1 MDVDGFW
8 DLVERSAQE
17 SSNREDRVA
26 WLEDQLSRLPA
37 EEIVDF
43 KAWFT
48 LSANRACTWELY
60 AACWMIT
67 NSGSSDGFEYF
78 VDWLIS
84 LGRDAFDAVMDCP
97 DHIIDLPEVQ
107 RLFEL
112 SRTYTRRQVSL
123 SKDGG
128 IRLIRLTRMRRVCWP
143 DEDWPGFERFSNAA
157 TRAYRQ
163 AMGSDRAHPA
173 EALRARGI
181 TSAFPFLSFIAQPNG
196 EEWDFSDSVE
206 LMRRLPRLARH
217 YGIADEAVAELPAKA
232 DTPTDGRRYTPW
244 PHQVRLYD
252 EGPRAWSFRRPRAGG
267 RPVAR
272 ALKP

>member
-48 LSANRACTWELY
+48 LSANRACTWDLY

-67 NSGSSDGFEYF
+67 TSGSSDGFEYF

-84 LGRDAFDAVMDCP
+84 LGRDAFDKVMECA

-112 SRTYTRRQVSL
+112 SRTFTRRQVSR

-128 IRLIRLTRMRRVCWP
+128 IRLIRLTRTRRVCWP
-143 DEDWPGFERFSNAA
+143 DEDWPGFELFSYAA
-157 TRAYRQ
+157 THAYKQ
-163 AMGSDRAHPA
+163 VMGSDRAHPA
-173 EALRARGI
+173 EALQARGI
-181 TSAFPFLSFIAQPNG
+181 NSAFPFLSFIAQPNG

-217 YGIADEAVAELPAKA
+217 YGIAGESAPELAAEADPR
-232 DTPTDGRRYTPW
+232 PGGRRYTPW
-244 PHQVRLYD
+244 PRQMWLYE
-252 EGPRAWSFRRPRAGG
+252 EGTRAWSFRRPPAGG
-267 RPVAR
+267 RPLAR
-272 ALKP
+272 TLKA

>member
-43 KAWFT
+43 EAWFT
-48 LSANRACTWELY
+48 ISADRACTWELY

-67 NSGSSDGFEYF
+67 TSGSSDGFECF

-84 LGRDAFDAVMDCP
+84 LGRAAFDKVMDCP

-107 RLFEL
+107 RLFEM
-112 SRTYTRRQVSL
+112 SRTFTRRRISR
-123 SKDGG
+123 SRDGG
-128 IRLIRLTRMRRVCWP
+128 IRLIRLIRTRRVCWP
-143 DEDWPGFERFSNAA
+143 DEDWPGFKSFSYAA
-157 TRAYRQ
+157 THAYEQ
-163 AMGSDRAHPA
+163 VMGSDRAHPA

-181 TSAFPFLSFIAQPNG
+181 TSAFSFLSLVAQSNG
-196 EEWDFSDSVE
+196 EEWDFSVSAE

-217 YGIADEAVAELPAKA
+217 YGIAAEAAAEPAA
-232 DTPTDGRRYTPW
+232 DA
-244 PHQVRLYD
+244 
-252 EGPRAWSFRRPRAGG
+252 GPRRGS
-267 RPVAR
+267 
-272 ALKP
+272 